1 MQNYYLEA
9 KKTDIL
15 NNCFHELG
23 WHNSVC
29 FAKSQSQVIYMGA
42 CCSMWFPKCLVK
54 VSRTWRKCSDQG
66 WRRPCSPAGLQQF
79 ASEVADQLLVD
90 PL

>member
-29 FAKSQSQVIYMGA
+29 FAKSQS
-42 CCSMWFPKCLVK
+42 
-54 VSRTWRKCSDQG
+54 
-66 WRRPCSPAGLQQF
+66 
-79 ASEVADQLLVD
+79 
-90 PL
+90 